1 MFPQAAYKTNPND
14 EEAMKAIDLM
24 YDAALVSS
32 GFTVS
37 LYSLACSL
45 SKHVCSLFAVYLN
58 TFAVSLFF
66 KIRCEKVDKP
76 LIVVSEY
83 VQPEN
88 PAELGGKIYEMMDT
102 ALSGKWST
110 PEVQAQQ
117 HMAQTHNAELL
128 EAEVV
133 EPVEVDGKK

>member
-1 MFPQAAYKTNPND
+1 MRSVKT
-14 EEAMKAIDLM
+14 L
-24 YDAALVSS
+24 
-32 GFTVS
+32 
-37 LYSLACSL
+37 
-45 SKHVCSLFAVYLN
+45 
-58 TFAVSLFF
+58 
-66 KIRCEKVDKP
+66 
-76 LIVVSEY
+76 VVSEY

-102 ALSGKWST
+102 ALSGKWSS

-117 HMAQTHNAELL
+117 HMTQTHNAELL

>member
-1 MFPQAAYKTNPND
+1 M
-14 EEAMKAIDLM
+14 
-24 YDAALVSS
+24 
-32 GFTVS
+32 
-37 LYSLACSL
+37 
-45 SKHVCSLFAVYLN
+45 
-58 TFAVSLFF
+58 
-66 KIRCEKVDKP
+66 RCEKINKR

-102 ALSGKWST
+102 ALSGKWSS
-110 PEVQAQQ
+110 PEAQPQQ
-117 HMAQTHNAELL
+117 HTHNAELL